1 MKKTLFAIGLC
12 AIILSMPTVLAFPT
26 QNHSLLFSPLLLSDD
41 GTFAGGM
48 GRGHWGHGF
57 VIDSVYAYMHGV
69 YTSGVFTKISGDL
82 TNSDNV
88 KIGEIKA
95 YFIYK
100 IIIGYKITQGH
111 QTSLVGYMMK
121 NSNNQFVG
129 RILGV
134 FGSTSHIWGQ
144 FIPNT

>member
-1 MKKTLFAIGLC
+1 MKKTLIAIGLC
-12 AIILSMPTVLAFPT
+12 AMVLSMPTILAFPT
-26 QNHSLLFSPLLLSDD
+26 QNQSVLFSPPHFSD

-48 GRGHWGHGF
+48 GKGHWGNGF

-69 YTSGVFTKISGDL
+69 YSSGVYTTISGDL

-100 IIIGYKITQGH
+100 IIIGYKITQGR
-111 QTSLVGYMMK
+111 QTTIFGYLMK
-121 NSNNQFVG
+121 NYNNQFVG

-134 FGSTSHIWGQ
+134 SGSTSHMWGQ
-144 FIPNT
+144 FIPNV